1 MLHMLLVSLLLG
13 GAVFSHPERA
23 VALGRLQL
31 ELVGAVHSFWG
42 GIQSE
47 VTRFVS
53 YVEGVARRRLLSRL
67 PSTPPTP
74 LEVVRPLAL
83 AAPTLATPPPPP
95 PKDARP
101 LALAAPVTYITSP
114 VIERVED
121 PVRVVSAP
129 DLSSY
134 ATKTLLTAELEKLR
148 KEMSKIVYAEG
159 PGRVSSPSAPS
170 APAFDPTPLWQA
182 LARSTVINQIREVAV
197 TDPAIDG
204 GTISDSTITTSSF
217 SGSTGTFT
225 STLSTSASLV
235 VSGTGTSTL
244 AGDVA
249 FDTNTLYVDSLNNRV
264 GVGTSSPTDTLAIA
278 GPIFLGNTTPSV
290 TGNRLYANGGDLYTT
305 QAVS

>member
-1 MLHMLLVSLLLG
+1 MSRLMLHMLLVSLLLG

-67 PSTPPTP
+67 PSTPPAP

-114 VIERVED
+114 VIERV
-121 PVRVVSAP
+121 VSAP

-148 KEMSKIVYAEG
+148 KEMSKIVYI
-159 PGRVSSPSAPS
+159 SSPSSPP
-170 APAFDPTPLWQA
+170 APAFDATPLWQA

-264 GVGTSSPTDTLAIA
+264 GVGTSSHTDTLSIA